1 MVVKYECI
9 CSQDETERLL
19 VGGAREAGFMHKNIR
34 AKEKSAEH
42 VEDGQTVERGKWR
55 DRFREG
61 LRAILNAW
69 KVG

>member
-1 MVVKYECI
+1 
-9 CSQDETERLL
+9 
-19 VGGAREAGFMHKNIR
+19 MHKNIG

-61 LRAILNAW
+61 LRGYIERVESGLDET
-69 KVG
+69 GGE